1 MKRIMALIAVLI
13 LLSTACAESYPA
25 YVWGD
30 DGASFALLLD
40 ADGTILTPVD
50 QYAMIY
56 PITDDGDERAL
67 FCAAILDED
76 GEFDSCVL
84 MNDRGEILLDRSFQ
98 ALEFRRNTI
107 LATELSGC
115 MTALDADGNVLLA
128 GGTAGLNRT
137 ARAAI
142 SR

>member
-30 DGASFALLLD
+30 DGTSFALLLD

-67 FCAAILDED
+67 FCAAILDEHFTSGIRNYTID
-76 GEFDSCVL
+76 GGAFHVK
-84 MNDRGEILLDRSFQ
+84 
-98 ALEFRRNTI
+98 
-107 LATELSGC
+107 
-115 MTALDADGNVLLA
+115 
-128 GGTAGLNRT
+128 
-137 ARAAI
+137 
-142 SR
+142 

>member
-84 MNDRGEILLDRSFQ
+84 MNDRGESCSIE
-98 ALEFRRNTI
+98 AFRRSN
-107 LATELSGC
+107 S
-115 MTALDADGNVLLA
+115 A
-128 GGTAGLNRT
+128 GIRSLRPNSAV
-137 ARAAI
+137 A
-142 SR
+142 

>member
-56 PITDDGDERAL
+56 PITDDGDERTL

-84 MNDRGEILLDRSFQ
+84 MNDRGGNPARSK
-98 ALEFRRNTI
+98 
-107 LATELSGC
+107 LSGARIPPEYDPC
-115 MTALDADGNVLLA
+115 D
-128 GGTAGLNRT
+128 RT
-137 ARAAI
+137 QRLHDRA
-142 SR
+142 